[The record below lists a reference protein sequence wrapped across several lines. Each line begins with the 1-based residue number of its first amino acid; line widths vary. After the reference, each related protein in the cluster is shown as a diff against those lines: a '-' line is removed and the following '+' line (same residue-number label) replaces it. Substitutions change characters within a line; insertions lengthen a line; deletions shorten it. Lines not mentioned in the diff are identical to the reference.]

1 MNAPDLGITIRN
13 ALVDAIYRLQDDP
26 GVDLLEL
33 ERFCVEAARRDP
45 AVILAAALELP
56 EVKALVDNLEGWL
69 NIAHHC
75 DITDGCCCCGEDM
88 TNHSEPM
95 SCGHSPVDH
104 GSYVADGMVKSTVA
118 ALAALK
124 PDAKG

>member
-1 MNAPDLGITIRN
+1 MKTPDLGITIRN

-56 EVKALVDNLEGWL
+56 EVKALVE
-69 NIAHHC
+69 AAK
-75 DITDGCCCCGEDM
+75 E
-88 TNHSEPM
+88 
-95 SCGHSPVDH
+95 VDT
-104 GSYVADGMVKSTVA
+104 TVNGNNTARRKLSA

-124 PDAKG
+124 PDAKAAP